1 METTLMRWVTW
12 GSLSWLSSDKV
23 LQGPIISPWLQTD
36 FEISELPGG
45 PVCLQSSHTVRLT
58 SSFHRDL
65 DRNLALNRHLQQ
77 VKSSLRA
84 SPQEFTEQTRVEK
97 ERDSSFE
104 FLEGQE
110 KKSKFQLFLSYG
122 SVLPPQV
129 ISKISLYLRK
139 RFQKIS
145 PPLWSSKSRPK

>member
-1 METTLMRWVTW
+1 M
-12 GSLSWLSSDKV
+12 
-23 LQGPIISPWLQTD
+23 
-36 FEISELPGG
+36 
-45 PVCLQSSHTVRLT
+45 CLQSSHTVRLT

-139 RFQKIS
+139 RFQKNLPTSVVI
-145 PPLWSSKSRPK
+145 KVKA